1 MKKLGNYLTDFEAT
15 DFLGLCK
22 VLCVSLT
29 DEDGTSRSFDELL
42 TDLLT
47 RFETLNRAQKHQV
60 LRLARDVAKTNRREH
75 MRPNG
80 SNGTKTQ
87 T

>member
-1 MKKLGNYLTDFEAT
+1 MKRLRNYLTDFEAT

-29 DEDGTSRSFDELL
+29 DEDGTSRTFDELL
-42 TDLLT
+42 ADLLT
-47 RFETLNRAQKHQV
+47 RFSTLGRAQKRQV
-60 LRLARDVAKTNRREH
+60 LKLAQDVAKANRRE
-75 MRPNG
+75 RPNDP
-80 SNGTKTQ
+80 NAQ

>member
-1 MKKLGNYLTDFEAT
+1 MKRLRNYLTDFEAT

-29 DEDGTSRSFDELL
+29 DEDGTSRTFDELL
-42 TDLLT
+42 ADLLT
-47 RFETLNRAQKHQV
+47 RFSTLGRAQKRQV
-60 LRLARDVAKTNRREH
+60 LKLARDVAKANRRE
-75 MRPNG
+75 RPNDP
-80 SNGTKTQ
+80 NAQ